1 MKPSPVSIRTRSS
14 DKHRGNGAMLGAD
27 TGGHIMC
34 DLTNSIVKWEP
45 SDGSPAKVTELLC

>member
-1 MKPSPVSIRTRSS
+1 
-14 DKHRGNGAMLGAD
+14 LGAD

-45 SDGSPAKVTELLC
+45 SDGSPAKSTELLC